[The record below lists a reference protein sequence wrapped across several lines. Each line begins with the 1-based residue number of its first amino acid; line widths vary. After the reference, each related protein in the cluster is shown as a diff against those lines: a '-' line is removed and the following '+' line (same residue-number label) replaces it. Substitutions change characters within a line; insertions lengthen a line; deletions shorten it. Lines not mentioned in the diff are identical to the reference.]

1 MRGSAADTMGAAAS
15 LNADGAQ
22 EGGFMARMRTMTSAK
37 KYEDKKFEEEEEEEG
52 THVNTYVCTRTY
64 V

>member
-1 MRGSAADTMGAAAS
+1 MGAAAS

-37 KYEDKKFEEEEEEEG
+37 KYEDKKLEEEEEEEG
-52 THVNTYVCTRTY
+52 IHVNTYVCTRTY